1 MTTTLAGCC
10 YVRKRYVANP
20 AFGHAEGMKSDLQKL
35 FVRRLGEEMDV
46 RAMSD
51 NGLAKLARTI
61 GHEIGQ
67 TTISAIRRGKQDP
80 SLEKVNALAD
90 ALGVPAW
97 ALFMEAGHI
106 EQRVIRPAA
115 LPKNVVKLA
124 NPYPPMLRRSD
135 DVQPKKVS
143 KRKR

>member
-1 MTTTLAGCC
+1 
-10 YVRKRYVANP
+10 
-20 AFGHAEGMKSDLQKL
+20 MKSDLQKL
-35 FVRRLGEEMDV
+35 FIRRLGEEMDA

-51 NGLAKLARTI
+51 NALAKLARTI

-67 TTISAIRRGKQDP
+67 TSISAIRRGKQDP

-90 ALGVPAW
+90 ALGIPAW
-97 ALFMEAGHI
+97 VLFMEPGQI

-124 NPYPPMLRRSD
+124 NPYPPMLHRGESHQHGKKAVGKKRR
-135 DVQPKKVS
+135 
-143 KRKR
+143 